1 MKYKGH
7 IAWKSAIEH
16 NPEGRIHGTPYF
28 IITGEDD
35 QIYFYEYDVASQQ
48 YVLLMQSDSSH
59 FSEWHDIGLDKEE
72 ALRQELRQRGE
83 LFTIEWE
90 PEK

>member
-7 IAWKSAIEH
+7 ICWKSGLEY
-16 NPEGRIHGTPYF
+16 NPEGGIFGEPYYL
-28 IITGEDD
+28 ITQEND
-35 QIYFYEYDVASQQ
+35 QLYFYEYDIASRK
-48 YVLLMQSDSSH
+48 YVLLMETVSSH
-59 FSEWHDIGLDKEE
+59 FVEWHELGLEKEE
-72 ALRQELRQRGE
+72 ALRQELRRRGE